1 LVGGLSWHAG
11 LQCEKFHEL
20 VAEKE
25 GPHRVVAFVTSFLLV
40 TAGFVLVYWYSKRRP
55 VGTPLTWGEAMAAA
69 AFAYLFLFFAYGV
82 VPHSWLAYADNELS
96 WRSDKIL
103 NGPGNIVG
111 KLPFTVSY
119 QVLRDII
126 AATIYI
132 VFLSAQIAIWAI
144 WQGRGKTKP
153 KEIETSSYGRPL
165 VKRA

>member
-1 LVGGLSWHAG
+1 
-11 LQCEKFHEL
+11 
-20 VAEKE
+20 VASSGTSTYNVRSFTSAVAKKE

-40 TAGFVLVYWYSKRRP
+40 AAGYGFVYWYSKRRP
-55 VGTPLTWGEAMAAA
+55 VGVPPTWGEAMAAA
-69 AFAYLFLFFAYGV
+69 AFAYLLLFFAYGV
-82 VPHSWLAYADNELS
+82 VPHSWLAYADNELA

-111 KLPFTVSY
+111 KLPFTVTY

-132 VFLSAQIAIWAI
+132 VFLGGQIAIWSV
-144 WQGRGKTKP
+144 WQSRGKTKP

-165 VKRA
+165 VKKA